1 MQLNKNKKY
10 TLYLSIIAFIIFAF
24 ARPGGEE
31 DPISNKES
39 LLMQVV
45 LQSLKQKLFNPTP
58 IDDDL
63 SEKVYDSYFGR
74 IDNGKRFFLKSD
86 MKAFSDHRLLLD
98 DYALV
103 SDFEFF
109 DKVQTTRDARVEQVK
124 GYYKDILTKPFD
136 FDKKETIETDP
147 DKIDYPKD
155 EAELR
160 LRWHKWL
167 KYRVLVE
174 LETKLTRQEK
184 AEEDNDTSITIL
196 PFAELEVNARA
207 KVLKDFDRWFVNI
220 DQEDRDDK
228 IAIYINTFSN
238 VIEPHT
244 QYFPPLDKEN
254 FDIRMSGK
262 LEGIGAQLLP
272 KDGYIKVTRIVPGS
286 ASWKQGQLEVNDLI
300 MKVGQGSEEP
310 IDIVDMNMDDV
321 LPMIRGKKGTEVRL
335 TVKKEG
341 GNIIT
346 IPIVR
351 DVVVLEESY
360 AKSALIE
367 DTEDKDRVGI
377 IDLRSF
383 YADFN
388 DPKGRRSSTD
398 LRKEVEHLM
407 ADNVDGIIID
417 LRFNGG
423 GSLYD
428 AVDMTGL
435 FIDKGPIVQV
445 KASQGQPL
453 VLNDENPS
461 TLYDGPLVIL
471 VNPYSASASEIMA
484 AALQDYGRAV
494 IIGTAPSTF
503 GKGTVQRFFELDQ
516 VVPAEFKKYGELGSI
531 KITTQKFFRIN
542 GGSTQLKGV
551 IPDIILP
558 GVYTYIST
566 GEKEEEYPMPWTEI
580 APSVY
585 EKSSVKKMNSIQKKS
600 GARVKDNEAFHL
612 IDERAK
618 WIRDQREATEIS
630 LNLADYRALQ
640 KMYSAKSKE
649 YEAVVKES
657 ERLKFSVVAADAA
670 TVLGD
675 TVRTSSME
683 TWHKALKK
691 DPYVLE
697 AVEVIGDW

>member
-1 MQLNKNKKY
+1 MQLNKKY
-10 TLYLSIIAFIIFAF
+10 TLYLSFICFIVFSF
-24 ARPGGEE
+24 VKPGYEE
-31 DPISNKES
+31 PPTSRES

-45 LQSLKQKLFNPTP
+45 LQSLKYNLYQAVP
-58 IDDDL
+58 IDDEL
-63 SEKVYDSYFGR
+63 SKKVFDSYFGR
-74 IDNGKRFFLKSD
+74 IDSGKRFFLASD
-86 MKAFSDHRLLLD
+86 IEAFNAHRLKLD
-98 DYALV
+98 DYALD

-109 DKVQTTRDARVEQVK
+109 DKVNSVRDGRVKQVN
-124 GYYKDILTKPFD
+124 GYYKEILAEPFD
-136 FDKKETIETDP
+136 FETKETIETDP
-147 DKIDYPKD
+147 DKIEYAKD
-155 EAELR
+155 NTELR

-174 LETKLTRQEK
+174 LETKLIRQEK
-184 AEEDNDTSITIL
+184 AQVDSDTSVVIK
-196 PFAELEVNARA
+196 PFDVLESEARE
-207 KVLKDFDRWFVNI
+207 KVFKDFDRWFLSI
-220 DQEDRDDK
+220 HQEDRDDK

-244 QYFPPLDKEN
+244 EYFPPLDKEN

-272 KDGYIKVTRIVPGS
+272 KDGYIKVTHIVPGS
-286 ASWKQGQLEVNDLI
+286 ASWKQGELQVNDLI
-300 MKVGQGSEEP
+300 MKVGQGSEEA

-341 GNIIT
+341 GAIVT
-346 IPIVR
+346 IPIIR
-351 DVVVLEESY
+351 DVVILEESY

-367 DTEDKDRVGI
+367 DTQDKDRVGI

-388 DPKGRRSSTD
+388 DPNGRRSSKD
-398 LRKEVEHLM
+398 LRAEVEKLM
-407 ADNVDGIIID
+407 ADKVDGIIID

-435 FIDKGPIVQV
+435 FIDEGPIVQV
-445 KASQGQPL
+445 KSGSGSPQ
-453 VLNDENPS
+453 VLSDKDPKVVYN
-461 TLYDGPLVIL
+461 GPLVIL
-471 VNPYSASASEIMA
+471 VNSFSASASEIMA
-484 AALQDYGRAV
+484 AALQDYDRAV

-503 GKGTVQRFFELDQ
+503 GKGTVQRFFELDP
-516 VVPAEFKKYGELGSI
+516 VVPQQFKSFGELGSI

-551 IPDIILP
+551 IPDIVLP
-558 GVYTYIST
+558 GLYSYIST

-580 APSVY
+580 AASQY
-585 EKSSVKKMNSIQKKS
+585 KKSSVKKMSTIQKKS
-600 GARVKDNEAFHL
+600 AERVGVNDAFKL

-618 WIRDQREATEIS
+618 WIKDQQDQTEVS
-630 LNLADYRALQ
+630 LNLTDYRAQQEL
-640 KMYSAKSKE
+640 YRTKSKE
-649 YEAVVKES
+649 YEAVVEEIK
-657 ERLKFSVVAADAA
+657 RLKITSVSADIITMAS
-670 TVLGD
+670 D
-675 TVRTSSME
+675 TVRMTSME
-683 TWHKALKK
+683 TWHKSLKK
-691 DPYVLE
+691 DPYIME